1 MNGYVVVISKID
13 DKQTVKK
20 FKLIEELDNFSD
32 IYEEALDY
40 FCNQVE
46 TIKKVTEDE
55 LAKAMANQFFVV
67 PNEFVTITV
76 IEEDGKRNI

>member
-1 MNGYVVVISKID
+1 MNAHVVVISKIA

-20 FKLIEELDNFSD
+20 FTVSEELAISD
-32 IYEEALDY
+32 VYEEALDY
-40 FCNQVE
+40 FCEQVQ

-55 LAKAMANQFFVV
+55 LAKAMANQFFVI

-76 IEEDGKRNI
+76 IED

>member
-1 MNGYVVVISKID
+1 MIAHVVVISKIA

-20 FKLIEELDNFSD
+20 FKVSEELAISD
-32 IYEEALDY
+32 VYEEALDY
-40 FCNQVE
+40 FCEQVQ

-55 LAKAMANQFFVV
+55 LAKAMANQFFVI

-76 IEEDGKRNI
+76 IED